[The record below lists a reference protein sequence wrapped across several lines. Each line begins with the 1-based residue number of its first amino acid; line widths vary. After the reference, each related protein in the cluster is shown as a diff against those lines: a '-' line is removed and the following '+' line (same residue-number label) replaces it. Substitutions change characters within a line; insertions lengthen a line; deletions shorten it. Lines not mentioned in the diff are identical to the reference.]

1 MSSIDKHIK
10 DLIQFYVKEN
20 YKHYLTK
27 NNITHINEPDIEG
40 VVSELYDSKKDN
52 IKVFVMD
59 SLKTILKSE
68 MPPEII
74 IQNILN
80 DILRDDK
87 LCKNR
92 IILEIKLHQSKEGDK
107 VKYSKIM

>member
-1 MSSIDKHIK
+1 MLKK
-10 DLIQFYVKEN
+10 RVLM
-20 YKHYLTK
+20 TK
-27 NNITHINEPDIEG
+27 IRAVRGGAEGIMASYEPDIEG

-52 IKVFVMD
+52 IKVVVMD
-59 SLKTILKSE
+59 SLKTMLKSE
-68 MPPEII
+68 MPPELI

-92 IILEIKLHQSKEGDK
+92 IILEIKLHQSKEDDK
-107 VKYSKIM
+107 VQYSKIM

>member
-1 MSSIDKHIK
+1 MSQK
-10 DLIQFYVKEN
+10 LLLV
-20 YKHYLTK
+20 
-27 NNITHINEPDIEG
+27 EPDIEG

-52 IKVFVMD
+52 IKVFVMN
-59 SLKTILKSE
+59 SLKTILKDE

>member
-27 NNITHINEPDIEG
+27 NNITHINEADVEG
-40 VVSELYDSKKDN
+40 VVSELYDSKKGN

-59 SLKTILKSE
+59 SLKAMLKSE

-92 IILEIKLHQSKEGDK
+92 IILEIKLHQSKEDDK
-107 VKYSKIM
+107 VQYSKIM

>member
-1 MSSIDKHIK
+1 M
-10 DLIQFYVKEN
+10 N
-20 YKHYLTK
+20 
-27 NNITHINEPDIEG
+27 
-40 VVSELYDSKKDN
+40 
-52 IKVFVMD
+52 

-92 IILEIKLHQSKEGDK
+92 IILEIKLHQSKEDDK
-107 VKYSKIM
+107 VQYSKIM

>member
-1 MSSIDKHIK
+1 MSSVDKHIK

-27 NNITHINEPDIEG
+27 NNITHINEADVEG

-52 IKVFVMD
+52 IKVVVMD
-59 SLKTILKSE
+59 SLKTMLKSE
-68 MPPEII
+68 MPPELI

-92 IILEIKLHQSKEGDK
+92 IILEIKLHQSKEDDK
-107 VKYSKIM
+107 VQYSKIM